1 MRCEIIAVG
10 TEITLG
16 HIIDTNSTWIS
27 RQLSAAGIDSHYQTR
42 VDDNLDRI
50 VGTLENALARNDAV
64 IMCGGLGPT
73 QDDITREGIA
83 KVMGVPLDYDETAA
97 EKIRKRFEARG
108 RKMPEIN
115 LCQAQVPRGA
125 SVIRQMPGTA
135 PGLICPLREKVIYAV
150 PGVPWEMKTMIT
162 DSVIPDLKHRAGV
175 GTVIKSRILRTWGRS
190 ESRLAE
196 LLSKRIEVLE
206 SVGNPT
212 LAFQASGIEGIKI
225 RITAKAVDE
234 PQADLVNFKEERE
247 LRKILGDVVF
257 AVDDENMESTVLGL
271 MREKGL
277 SLAVAESITGGLIGA
292 RLTAVPGA
300 SDVFR
305 GAVVAYASDVKYE
318 TLGVSEGPVVSNTAA
333 RALAKGVRTLLKAD
347 IGIATTG
354 VAGPTEQEG
363 QPVGTVF
370 IGLAFDGENDA
381 HELHL
386 SGDRQQ
392 IRKFTVISALNLLR
406 LRLLGACR
414 TQD

>member
-10 TEITLG
+10 TELTLG
-16 HIIDTNSTWIS
+16 HIIDTNSTWICQ
-27 RQLSAAGIDSHYQTR
+27 QLSTAGIDSYYQTR
-42 VDDNLDRI
+42 VDDNLNRI
-50 VGTLENALARNDAV
+50 VDTLENALVRNEAV
-64 IMCGGLGPT
+64 ILCGGLGPT

-83 KVMGVPLDYDETAA
+83 KVMGVPLDYDESVA
-97 EKIRKRFEARG
+97 ERIRKRFESRS

-125 SVIRQMPGTA
+125 SVIREMPGTA
-135 PGLICPLREKVIYAV
+135 PGLICPLRGKVIYAV
-150 PGVPWEMKTMIT
+150 PGVPWEMKVMIT

-175 GTVIKSRILRTWGRS
+175 EGVIKSRILRTWGRS

-196 LLSKRIEVLE
+196 LVSNRIDVLE
-206 SVGNPT
+206 SAGNPT
-212 LAFQASGIEGIKI
+212 LAFQASGIEGIKL

-234 PQADLVNFKEERE
+234 HQADHLLLQEERE
-247 LRKILGDVVF
+247 LRKILGHVVF
-257 AVDDENMESTVLGL
+257 AVDDETMESTVLGL
-271 MREKGL
+271 MRGKGL
-277 SLAVAESITGGLIGA
+277 SLAVAESLTGGLIGA
-292 RLTAVPGA
+292 RLTAVPSA
-300 SDVFR
+300 SEVFR

-318 TLGVSEGPVVSNTAA
+318 TLGVSDGPVVSKPAA
-333 RALAKGVRTLLKAD
+333 QALATGVRRFLKAD

-370 IGLAFDGENDA
+370 IGLAFDEENEA

-392 IRKFTVISALNLLR
+392 IRNHTVISALNLLR
-406 LRLLGACR
+406 LRLLEAF
-414 TQD
+414 